1 MGKEAETS
9 NKCWFTSNGHKKY
22 CKYSSL
28 LFLLFPFIFFLFLR
42 TCWGCVWNL
51 VVTSLTHPLKFLS
64 DRIRRLQ
71 QLNKKARDRAL
82 VWCPSPLSGTWPAQ
96 YNWERQMASDCF
108 LFSFCKLIL
117 FFHMAA
123 VLYSPRL
130 SFCHVFF
137 LLPVTVPFLLQF
149 LSFIR

>member
-117 FFHMAA
+117 FFTWQQ
-123 VLYSPRL
+123 
-130 SFCHVFF
+130 FCTHHVCHSAMYFF
-137 LLPVTVPFLLQF
+137 FSLLQF
-149 LSFIR
+149 LSCYSSFPL